1 MVSKEF
7 KDNATAVSIKLK
19 IVLVKAYYFIKKLK
33 RYYTIIRKAYNCI
46 TMEILGLDCDM
57 ALQMLFKAT
66 NDLVGLDSLIL
77 TLLVYSAY
85 PRITEYDPP
94 SLTIL

>member
-1 MVSKEF
+1 
-7 KDNATAVSIKLK
+7 
-19 IVLVKAYYFIKKLK
+19 
-33 RYYTIIRKAYNCI
+33 
-46 TMEILGLDCDM
+46 MEILGLDCDM